1 MYDIYA
7 YDEVAASVPVL
18 FLVVFAVSGPGTML
32 TASSVNLQQV
42 RWRQRR
48 VPVRVNLSAHGLRNV
63 NEFIA
68 MCFRNNFTP
77 HYCSW
82 LMMLSFFPLSNLHT
96 DDSTCGIAGYSSQE
110 SPDNYLHQNSPN
122 SSAPLSATRFLIQR
136 STNKCNYF
144 RNDSNCTAPPSWRL
158 CQIAS
163 RQKEWKMMHLEP
175 CQKLMEPIYS
185 SGFKHEQTF
194 N

>member
-1 MYDIYA
+1 MKSQDQFQW
-7 YDEVAASVPVL
+7 VL
-18 FLVVFAVSGPGTML
+18 FSQSQHSAPCWLRHPL
-32 TASSVNLQQV
+32 TCS
-42 RWRQRR
+42 RWRHRR
-48 VPVRVNLSAHGLRNV
+48 VPVRGNLAAHGLQSV

-82 LMMLSFFPLSNLHT
+82 LVMLSLFPLSNLHT

-110 SPDNYLHQNSPN
+110 SPDNYLHQNSHN
-122 SSAPLSATRFLIQR
+122 SSARLSAAKFLIQR

-144 RNDSNCTAPPSWRL
+144 RNDSNCRAPSSWGL
-158 CQIAS
+158 CRIAS

-175 CQKLMEPIYS
+175 CQKAYGAHLLF
-185 SGFKHEQTF
+185 GFWTWANF
-194 N
+194 